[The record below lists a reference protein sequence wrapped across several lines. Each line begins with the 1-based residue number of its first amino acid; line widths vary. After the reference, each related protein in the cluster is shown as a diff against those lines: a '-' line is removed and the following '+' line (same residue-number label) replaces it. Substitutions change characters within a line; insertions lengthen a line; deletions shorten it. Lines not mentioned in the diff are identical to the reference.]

1 MLTDKH
7 IRLLLLF
14 RLLFSHAAYITGA
27 LLVVFILLYPRFS
40 LAAQRVEFY
49 DSTLQDFVDFAS
61 GQLNKS
67 IVVGADIGQTPIS
80 VFAIYES
87 SQQLEKL
94 LADSV
99 ISSGL
104 FFSSSGTT
112 LRISAAP
119 IPESPE
125 LTTRVFQLQHLQS
138 DFAFQAVRDVL
149 SSRGDSPNAANHS
162 TVTPS
167 PTSNAVIVSG
177 TASQLD
183 IVAAVLEEIDRPRRQ
198 VLITAVVA
206 ELADDDFEALGLN
219 VGLDSNRL
227 SAAGTSVRSSD
238 RSDLGFSVTFSG
250 PTLSAFLQ
258 AVKSTGRNRIL
269 STPQLL
275 TLNREQASIVVG
287 QNVPFVTGQ
296 TTSGSTPASDPFQTI
311 VRQDVGVTLEVT
323 PFITPADAIE
333 LQVMQSA
340 STVADDTTAADIITN
355 TRKVMTK
362 VQLQNGDGV
371 LLGGLRSQQSD
382 KSVSRV
388 PILSDVPGIGGL
400 FRRTSERTRNTNLV
414 VLISARIHTGTD
426 HNATELMKQYD
437 LSAPSAAGG
446 GFGAAGA
453 LASGAQ
459 R

>member
-1 MLTDKH
+1 MVTKQ
-7 IRLLLLF
+7 RF
-14 RLLFSHAAYITGA
+14 AALCFG
-27 LLVVFILLYPRFS
+27 LW
-40 LAAQRVEFY
+40 LAFTAVNSTATERIEFY
-49 DSTLQDFVDFAS
+49 DATLQDFVDFAS
-61 GQLNKS
+61 TQLNKS

-80 VFAIYES
+80 VFAAYDS
-87 SQQLEKL
+87 PAQLEKL

-99 ISSGL
+99 VSSGL
-104 FFSSSGTT
+104 FFSASGST

-119 IPESPE
+119 VIESPE
-125 LTTRVFQLQHLQS
+125 MVTRVFQLRHLQS
-138 DFAFQAVRDVL
+138 DFAYQAVRDVL
-149 SSRGDSPNAANHS
+149 QARANQSDTMDQS

-177 TASQLD
+177 TQPQLD
-183 IVAAVLEEIDRPRRQ
+183 TVAAVLDEIDRPRRQ

-219 VGLDSNRL
+219 VGLDSDRL
-227 SAAGTSVRSSD
+227 QVSGSGLRPSD

-258 AVKSTGRNRIL
+258 AVKSTGRNQIL

-275 TLNREQASIVVG
+275 TLNREKASIVVG

-323 PFITPADAIE
+323 PFITPANAIE

-355 TRKVMTK
+355 TRRVATRI
-362 VQLQNGDGV
+362 QLQDGEGV
-371 LLGGLRSQQSD
+371 LLGGLRSQQTDESLARIP
-382 KSVSRV
+382 V
-388 PILSDVPGIGGL
+388 LSALPVIGKA
-400 FRRTSERTRNTNLV
+400 FQHRSERTRATNLV
-414 VLISARIHTGTD
+414 VLITARIHTEAD
-426 HNATELMKQYD
+426 PVAIAD
-437 LSAPSAAGG
+437 LEQFRIRADAAAE

-453 LASGAQ
+453 LGSGAA

>member
-1 MLTDKH
+1 MLTKTFLRLH
-7 IRLLLLF
+7 YGVVMATFALLL
-14 RLLFSHAAYITGA
+14 
-27 LLVVFILLYPRFS
+27 ILLDAKIS
-40 LAAQRVEFY
+40 AATERVEFY
-49 DSTLQDFVDFAS
+49 DATLQDFVDFAS
-61 GQLNKS
+61 TQLNKS
-67 IVVGADIGQTPIS
+67 IVVGADIGRTPIS
-80 VFAIYES
+80 VFAAYDS
-87 SQQLEKL
+87 PAQLESL

-104 FFSSSGTT
+104 YFSSSPST

-149 SSRGDSPNAANHS
+149 MSRGDNTQSANLS

-177 TASQLD
+177 TASQLE
-183 IVAAVLEEIDRPRRQ
+183 IVSAVLEEIDRPRRQ

-227 SAAGTSVRSSD
+227 SASGSAVRSSD

-371 LLGGLRSQQSD
+371 LLGGLRSQQTD

-388 PILSDVPGIGGL
+388 PFLSDVPVVGGI
-400 FRRTSERTRNTNLV
+400 FQRTSERTRTTNLV

-426 HNATELMKQYD
+426 HKATELMNQYD
-437 LSAPSAAGG
+437 LSTRDAAGE

-453 LASGAQ
+453 LAGGAA